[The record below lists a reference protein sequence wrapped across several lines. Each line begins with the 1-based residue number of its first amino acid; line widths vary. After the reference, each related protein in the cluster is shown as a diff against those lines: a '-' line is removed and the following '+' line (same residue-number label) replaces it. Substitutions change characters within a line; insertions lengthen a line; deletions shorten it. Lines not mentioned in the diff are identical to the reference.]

1 MRSNKQPTATRKPP
15 AMSVEEE
22 LAELLADPTLRP
34 SITFLGLRDEP
45 ETVSDTDSVPD
56 TKSVSD
62 TETVQPVIIY
72 RQNLKKIEA
81 VSDTELVSGTAS
93 VSDTV
98 SVPVKSSVFG
108 VPKLDLNAPKP
119 DPALLKPRVAAAPR
133 RLKVQ
138 GVPRYE
144 RPKPVA
150 ARQMQDGHSHSEQAM
165 YTALWDASQP
175 HNSEARIVTM
185 GFGAMSRIVRLSLNN
200 CRLNIRSLVRKLAVE
215 EWKAAECERK
225 IGKTYLIYNAN
236 AILRRRKSAGLEW
249 IIRTRGVAFVDPKT
263 GVPMLPD
270 ESDLVSDTESVSDT
284 GSVSGTKSVSDTDS
298 IPVTG
303 TETVG
308 VRTK

>member
-1 MRSNKQPTATRKPP
+1 
-15 AMSVEEE
+15 MSVEEE

-81 VSDTELVSGTAS
+81 

-263 GVPMLPD
+263 GVPMLPE

>member
-1 MRSNKQPTATRKPP
+1 
-15 AMSVEEE
+15 MSVEEE

-108 VPKLDLNAPKP
+108 VPKLDPNAPKP

-263 GVPMLPD
+263 GVPMLPE